1 MNQVSAVQSYGE
13 TEHHTVGGGDY
24 ITTGSTKNLENTITF
39 PEKIEFKPGTA
50 QLVSFMTTMNTKV
63 YTFQRS
69 VKLATAEGTDLVTL
83 DYVNLDIGTNA
94 AWSSTTSILGT
105 TLGSIPAV
113 DKWQKVTVLFKTNT
127 NGVTKAIATVGDT
140 ETDLGKITG
149 QDLGEIKLKVGDCG
163 GGTDRYVA
171 LKRYCCF
178 SNRCNRH
185 EY

>member
-1 MNQVSAVQSYGE
+1 
-13 TEHHTVGGGDY
+13 
-24 ITTGSTKNLENTITF
+24 
-39 PEKIEFKPGTA
+39 
-50 QLVSFMTTMNTKV
+50 MTTMNTKV

-94 AWSSTTSILGT
+94 AWSSTTSTLGT

-140 ETDLGKITG
+140 ETDLGKNH
-149 QDLGEIKLKVGDCG
+149 
-163 GGTDRYVA
+163 GTRF
-171 LKRYCCF
+171 RR
-178 SNRCNRH
+178 N
-185 EY
+185 

>member
-1 MNQVSAVQSYGE
+1 M
-13 TEHHTVGGGDY
+13 
-24 ITTGSTKNLENTITF
+24 
-39 PEKIEFKPGTA
+39 
-50 QLVSFMTTMNTKV
+50 
-63 YTFQRS
+63 
-69 VKLATAEGTDLVTL
+69 
-83 DYVNLDIGTNA
+83 
-94 AWSSTTSILGT
+94 GT

-171 LKRYCCF
+171 LKDIAVSQIDVDVYKRQTLQC
-178 SNRCNRH
+178 RVRH
-185 EY
+185 KKQANFIRLQK